1 MKAAVWHG
9 PRDVR
14 VDEVDDPK
22 IEEATDAIVRIT
34 SSAICGSDL
43 HLYEVLSPF
52 MEEGDILGH
61 EPMGIVEEVGSE
73 VQRLKP
79 GDRVVVPFNISCG
92 QCRLCAQGLQSQC
105 ETTQNRAKKK
115 GASLFGY
122 THLYGGVPG
131 GQAEFLRVPLAN
143 YGPIVVPEDAPDDA
157 YLLLSDVLPTAWQ
170 AVVYAEVPKDG
181 TLGVCGLG
189 PIGQM
194 CCRVAFLQGARRVI
208 GVDHVAERLAMAQRH
223 GVDIVDMRGVDSV
236 PAAVREL
243 TDGLGVDSAI
253 DAVGMEADAGPVQK
267 LLQKLKVA
275 PDRYGALL
283 SAVRSLRRGGTLSI
297 AGVYMARSRSAG
309 GALRPPADGTHGP
322 GERPPLGGRDRPVAP
337 RRRPP
342 RRERPQ
348 HPPPAARTGAGGE
361 PHVPGEAE
369 RRGEGRPQ
377 ALTPTAWSD
386 ASTARSYAA

>member
-1 MKAAVWHG
+1 VKAVVWHG
-9 PRDVR
+9 LEDVR
-14 VDEVDDPK
+14 VDDVPEPT
-22 IEEATDAIVRIT
+22 IQEPTDAIVRIT

-43 HLYEVLSPF
+43 HLYGVIGRPF
-52 MEEGDILGH
+52 MREGDILGH

-92 QCRLCAQGLQSQC
+92 QCRLCGQGLQSQC

-181 TLGVCGLG
+181 TLGVWGLG

-297 AGVYMARSRSAG
+297 AGVYM
-309 GALRPPADGTHGP
+309 GAFPLVPLGELFDRQLTVRMGQANVRRWVDEIVPWLRDCDRLAVNDLITHHLPLEQAPEGYRMFREKRNGAVKVVLRP
-322 GERPPLGGRDRPVAP
+322 
-337 RRRPP
+337 
-342 RRERPQ
+342 
-348 HPPPAARTGAGGE
+348 
-361 PHVPGEAE
+361 
-369 RRGEGRPQ
+369 
-377 ALTPTAWSD
+377 
-386 ASTARSYAA
+386 